1 VIYHYE
7 ILYILLEKE
16 REKKAKEINTC
27 ITARERERERERE
40 PVAGQPDGWVLPKYP
55 SGRPVRLR
63 DFGTFIPSGQPTRL
77 ADPAGRPD
85 SYPDSVNAP

>member
-27 ITARERERERERE
+27 ITARERERERE

-63 DFGTFIPSGQPTRL
+63 DFGTFIPSGQPGRL
-77 ADPAGRPD
+77 AGRAKRTKIRPA
-85 SYPDSVNAP
+85 